1 MKIAFVVLGFP
12 ELSQTFILNQIVGL
26 IERGHSVDIY
36 ALKGS
41 EVGTSKVHPDVEK
54 YQLLTRTYY
63 YSVPNIPK
71 NILWRF
77 IKGFG
82 LLSAKL
88 YASPQ
93 VWLRSLNIF
102 QYKHAKSLRPL
113 YKVIPLLEKPNHYDI
128 VHCQFGVCGLEAM
141 PLRKF
146 GLLQGK
152 LVVSF
157 RGFDISEFVQQ
168 YGGEVYQ
175 QLFTVSD
182 FFLTNCD
189 YFRQR
194 LLKLGCPE
202 NKVMVHRSGL
212 DCERFIFN
220 PPRIDLASTI
230 QIVTSGRLVEKKGIE
245 YAIRAVA
252 KLSKSRP
259 NIEYKIIGDGLLRQ
273 ELQQLIEELDAV
285 DTIKLLGW
293 KDQQEIIEFLKKS
306 HIFIAP
312 SVTAKSGDQDAPV
325 NVLKEAMAIGLP
337 VISTYHGGIPEL
349 IQDDVSGFLVPE
361 RNADAIAEKIS
372 YLMDNPQIWASITRA
387 ARDQVE
393 ENYNLHKL
401 NDELVD
407 IYQQLLTQGF
417 VQVNPQ
423 KTAEGTAVP
432 YSKRSR

>member
-12 ELSQTFILNQIVGL
+12 ELSQTFILNQITGL
-26 IERGHSVDIY
+26 IDRGHSVDIY

-41 EVGTSKVHPDVEK
+41 EIETSKVHPDVEK
-54 YQLLTRTYY
+54 YQLLARTCY
-63 YSVPNIPK
+63 YSVPNVPK

-77 IKGFG
+77 AKGFW

-88 YASPQ
+88 YRNPQ
-93 VWLRSLNIF
+93 IWLRSLNIF
-102 QYKHAKSLRPL
+102 QYSNAMSLRPL

-128 VHCQFGVCGLEAM
+128 IHCQFGLCGLQAM
-141 PLRKF
+141 SLRKF

-152 LVVSF
+152 LVVAF
-157 RGFDISEFVQQ
+157 RGFDISEFIQQ
-168 YGGEVYQ
+168 HGDGVYHE
-175 QLFTVSD
+175 LFTAGD

-194 LLKLGCPE
+194 LLKLGCAE
-202 NKVMVHRSGL
+202 DKVIVHRSGL
-212 DCERFIFN
+212 DCQRFIFN
-220 PPRIDLASTI
+220 PAKVDYQPVI

-252 KLSKSRP
+252 KVAKIQPR
-259 NIEYKIIGDGLLRQ
+259 IEYKIIGDGPLKQ
-273 ELQQLIEELDAV
+273 ALQQLIEDLNV
-285 DTIKLLGW
+285 SNTIQLLGW
-293 KDQQEIIEFLKKS
+293 KDQQEIIEILKKS

-349 IQDDVSGFLVPE
+349 IQDNISGFLVPE
-361 RNADAIAEKIS
+361 RDADAIAEKIS
-372 YLMDNPQIWASITRA
+372 YLLNNPQIWVPITQA
-387 ARDQVE
+387 ARLQVE
-393 ENYNLHKL
+393 ENYDLHKL

-417 VQVNPQ
+417 VRMSSQ
-423 KTAEGTAVP
+423 KVVKNASVT
-432 YSKRSR
+432 Y